1 MDFLLSV
8 VDAIIGFF
16 RTPPFLLGFI
26 AVVGLALQKKPID
39 KILRGGF
46 LAAFGM
52 FIIQFG
58 VDVLVGSILPLNVLY
73 QGLYGTTDALPGLG
87 EAAYTA
93 EYGSVI
99 GLAMV
104 TGFVIHL
111 LIARFTK
118 VKTIFLTG
126 HFLWWMPFIFVAVA
140 VGAGFAADWAL
151 ILWGGVLSALY
162 WSFMPYLLRP
172 FVRDVIGDDSFTLGH
187 PSGFLALLSGTVAR
201 YVGNKEKSTEDLN
214 LPKGLSFFREV
225 SITGSL
231 VIFITFIVSG
241 LLIGDF
247 GTEENLVMYSLTQG
261 LQFGVGLIILLQGVR
276 MLVNEIVPAFEGISQ
291 KLIPDAQPAYDCPL
305 LFNYKPNALLIGFV
319 VAMVVSTALIIV
331 SNAFNIFGVLLI
343 PLIITS
349 FFECGTAAIIAEGQ
363 GGLRGAV
370 IGTAVAAAAMVVVL
384 GLSLTFYQA
393 TIQDWMLIFGGN
405 DMSLWGIVTGLIAN
419 LFGGLF

>member
-1 MDFLLSV
+1 MNVFFE
-8 VDAIIGFF
+8 AIISFF
-16 RTPPFLLGFI
+16 RNPPFLLGLI
-26 AVVGLALQKKPID
+26 AIVGLALQKKPID
-39 KILRGGF
+39 KILKGGF

-52 FIIQFG
+52 FIIAVG
-58 VDVLVGSILPLNVLY
+58 VDILVGAILPLNILY
-73 QGLYGTTDALPGLG
+73 QGIFGTDDTLPGLG
-87 EAAYTA
+87 SEVFTNQ
-93 EYGSVI
+93 YGSIV
-99 GLAMV
+99 GLAML

-118 VKTIFLTG
+118 VKTVFLTG

-140 VGAGFAADWAL
+140 VGGGITTDWAL
-151 ILWGGVLSALY
+151 VVWGGLFSALY
-162 WSFMPYLLRP
+162 WSFMPYFLRP
-172 FVRDVIGDDSFTLGH
+172 FVREVIGDDSFTLGH
-187 PSGFLALLSGTVAR
+187 PSGFLALLAGTIAK

-214 LPKGLSFFREV
+214 LPAGLSFFREV
-225 SITGSL
+225 SITGSI

-241 LLIGDF
+241 LALGGFNNDQGLITF
-247 GTEENLVMYSLTQG
+247 SLMQG

-276 MLVNEIVPAFEGISQ
+276 MLVNEIVPAFQGISE

-319 VAMVVSTALIIV
+319 VAMVVSTTLIII

-363 GGLRGAV
+363 GGVRGAV
-370 IGTAVAAAAMVVVL
+370 IGTSVAAVAMVLVL

-405 DMSLWGIVTGLIAN
+405 DMSLWGIVTGFIAN

>member
-1 MDFLLSV
+1 MNAFLE
-8 VDAIIGFF
+8 AIISFF
-16 RTPPFLLGFI
+16 RNPPFLLGLI

-39 KILRGGF
+39 KILKGGF

-52 FIIQFG
+52 FIIGIG
-58 VDVLVGSILPLNVLY
+58 VDILVGAILPLNILY
-73 QGLYGTTDALPGLG
+73 QGIYGAEDSVPGLG
-87 EAAYTA
+87 EAAFTA
-93 EYGSVI
+93 QYGSIV
-99 GLAMV
+99 GLAMLV
-104 TGFVIHL
+104 GFVIHL

-118 VKTIFLTG
+118 VKTVFLTG

-140 VGAGFAADWAL
+140 VGGGITADWAL
-151 ILWGGVLSALY
+151 VVWGGLFSALY
-162 WSFMPYLLRP
+162 WSFMPYILRP
-172 FVRDVIGDDSFTLGH
+172 FVREVIGDDSFTLGH
-187 PSGFLALLSGTVAR
+187 PSGFLALLAGTIAK
-201 YVGNKEKSTEDLN
+201 YVGNKENSTEDLK
-214 LPKGLSFFREV
+214 LPAGLSFFREV
-225 SITGSL
+225 SITGSI
-231 VIFITFIVSG
+231 VIFVTFIVSG
-241 LLIGDF
+241 LALGGFDTDDGLF
-247 GTEENLVMYSLTQG
+247 TYSLMQG

-276 MLVNEIVPAFEGISQ
+276 MLVNEIVPAFQGISE

-319 VAMVVSTALIIV
+319 VAMVVSTTLIII

-363 GGLRGAV
+363 GGVRGAV
-370 IGTAVAAAAMVVVL
+370 IGTSVAAVAMVLVL

-405 DMSLWGIVTGLIAN
+405 DMSLWGIVTGFIAN